1 MRLYSGLRL
10 ERTDNELI
18 VRSEPTTATTKL
30 CGALL
35 AGFALSGLVATWPPA
50 ESVIQELVRW
60 IGNLFLLGFFVAGIS
75 FVLPRSVIT
84 IFDLRSRSVFRKEK
98 VFPWLN
104 RNRKYSFAEIAGI
117 GVDRP
122 KSDDHDTVP
131 YHLPVIVLE
140 SGKMLQLGTLSIR
153 IRHSTPDDT
162 SYAKSIDAIC
172 AATGL
177 SKGVKDNAASTGT
190 GIA

>member
-1 MRLYSGLRL
+1 MHLDSGLRL

-18 VRSEPTTATTKL
+18 VRSEPTTTTTKL

-35 AGFALSGLVATWPPA
+35 ASFAPSGLLATWPPA
-50 ESVIQELVRW
+50 ESVEQELVRW
-60 IGNLFLLGFFVAGIS
+60 TGYFFLAGFFVVGVS

-84 IFDLRSRSVFRKEK
+84 IFDLRSRSVFRKENI
-98 VFPWLN
+98 FPWPN
-104 RNRKYSFAEIAGI
+104 RNLRYSFKEIAGL

-122 KSDDHDTVP
+122 KSDDRDTVP
-131 YHLPVIVLE
+131 YHLPVIVLQ
-140 SGKMLQLGTLSIR
+140 SGKMLQLGTFSIR
-153 IRHSTPDDT
+153 FRRSVTDDT

-177 SKGVKDNAASTGT
+177 PRCVKDNAASTGSDT
-190 GIA
+190 A